1 MSAATNFIRKALE
14 ADPTNWE
21 TRQALVE
28 SLMKDGDVAE
38 ACALMCEIDVQAK
51 SEQLLIDS
59 AMQFSA
65 AGHHEEAR
73 LIVQGVLDRHPGSAL
88 AHVGLAKVAHARGD
102 GKVALRHYITATSID
117 PDMVASDLEAAYGAL
132 LEAVS
137 PRPVK
142 EIEKEPEPSVVEPP
156 SVPDSP
162 AEPEL
167 PVRAARLEPV
177 SPPPPPP
184 PAAPEPAL
192 QAAALPDTT
201 PPPAP
206 VQSAPPL
213 EPKAKPA
220 PAAKVEDESANT
232 PRQMASPA
240 ASSVPNL
247 VPEKVAAEA
256 DKLPAKG
263 ADLDLGEGPPVIV
276 RERRVSEDGEDEFEG
291 DQLADEV
298 KMLRDEI
305 EAKRKRSLAR
315 DKMTSLTVT
324 ILLHVVAFV
333 LLTLAVV
340 STPFRD
346 APPSLV
352 AVSTVADRIED
363 IQQANLNKNQI
374 KKSASAA
381 SPTADF
387 ISATGAS
394 AVAMTPTE
402 IVGEVGVGT
411 AVNADV
417 GLSFSPSMSFGEAGQ
432 SMNSK
437 MLFGQKLDM
446 KGDLLGVILDVSGS
460 MAEYLPFVVKEIDRN
475 FKNAPIVYV
484 NHAGMVG
491 TGKDTKVLGIVKDE
505 VLPSWPREWKRGSSP
520 YWFLWG
526 DLPRKAEQRY
536 VDRLIET
543 FKTRPNMFIA
553 VGGANRVG
561 AAAKFLSDQNVDG
574 LYVFSDFADFVDSEF
589 CDGLGRTLG
598 RSKVR
603 TYVQPVDAARTDH
616 FQVMVK
622 EVANRSLGRELPP
635 LSELLRPGDLEPI
648 AVEVKKELPVPTGV
662 KFATPRPGLEADPA
676 RSYAYNPN
684 ANERDRFKDVLKV
697 VEYPN
702 FDIVIRGPEAKFY
715 LFLKTKE
722 GYIQDPIVFNYHAHN
737 PYYDSE
743 HDEWHYPR
751 RKWLRNQEEPGF
763 DGNEF
768 TWKMILEDEV
778 LFQVILW
785 FKEDTVTVTY
795 TCDPVPNGE
804 SNGAYIGFGIP
815 PSARESKD
823 KYYSLDF
830 PEGLSLDDLRMAM
843 AHNTATFYLPRQ
855 LEDSMGVSW
864 SRLGFKKGENVLPYN
879 VMYRSIP
886 SAVREVTIG
895 GRSYGERRLQAR
907 TTSNSLLLGI
917 HGRADMELFE
927 GFGCTLSRPG
937 DRRHRIQKTEAI
949 AIGIE

>member
-28 SLMKDGDVAE
+28 SLMKDGDIAE
-38 ACALMCEIDVQAK
+38 ACALMCEIDVQPS

-59 AMQFSA
+59 AMQFSR

-73 LIVQGVLDRHPGSAL
+73 LIVQGVLDRNPGSAL
-88 AHVGLAKVAHARGD
+88 AHVGLAQVAHGRGD

-117 PDMVASDLEAAYGAL
+117 PEMVSPDLEAAYGAL

-137 PRPVK
+137 PRPT
-142 EIEKEPEPSVVEPP
+142 KEPI
-156 SVPDSP
+156 
-162 AEPEL
+162 
-167 PVRAARLEPV
+167 
-177 SPPPPPP
+177 
-184 PAAPEPAL
+184 PEPANPEPPKPVVRETVE
-192 QAAALPDTT
+192 APAPPLPLPVNET
-201 PPPAP
+201 PAKLVSAPAPPAP
-206 VQSAPPL
+206 IQPAPVL
-213 EPKAKPA
+213 EPKPIPEPA
-220 PAAKVEDESANT
+220 PSVSAESKRPPKPPLAEGEAD
-232 PRQMASPA
+232 PSV
-240 ASSVPNL
+240 VPNL

-256 DKLPAKG
+256 EKLPAKG
-263 ADLDLGEGPPVIV
+263 SRLDLGDGPPVIV
-276 RERRVSEDGEDEFEG
+276 RERRENGDEEGGEDDFDD

-298 KMLRDEI
+298 KLLRDEI
-305 EAKRKRSLAR
+305 EAKRKRALAR
-315 DKMTSLTVT
+315 DKMTSLTIT

-352 AVSTVADRIED
+352 AQSTVADRIED
-363 IQQANLNKNQI
+363 IQQANLNKNRI
-374 KKSASAA
+374 KQSASAA
-381 SPTADF
+381 NPTPDF

-394 AVAMTPTE
+394 SLAMMPTE
-402 IVGEVGVGT
+402 VVGKVGVGT
-411 AVNADV
+411 AMNTDI
-417 GLSFSPSMSFGEAGQ
+417 GMDFSPSVSFGDAGQ
-432 SMNSK
+432 SMQSK

-491 TGKDTKVLGIVKDE
+491 AGKDTKILGIVKDE

-648 AVEVKKELPVPTGV
+648 AVEVKKELPVPPGV
-662 KFATPRPGLEADPA
+662 RFATPRPAIEADPA

-684 ANERDRFKDVLKV
+684 PNERDRFKDVLKV

-702 FDIVIRGPEAKFY
+702 FDIVIRGPEARFY

-722 GYIQDPIVFNYHAHN
+722 GYIHEPISFGYHSHN

-743 HDEWHYPR
+743 NDEWHYPR
-751 RKWLRNQEEPGF
+751 RKWLRNLEEPSF

-804 SNGAYIGFGIP
+804 SNGAYIGFSIP
-815 PSARESKD
+815 PSARENKD
-823 KYYSLDF
+823 KYYALDF

-855 LEDSMGVSW
+855 LDDRMGEAW

-879 VMYRSIP
+879 VMYRAIP

-895 GRSYGERRLQAR
+895 GKSYGERRLQAR

-949 AIGIE
+949 ALGIE